1 MKQEAAPVGAPRY
14 RAFISYSHA
23 DASFAT
29 WLHRGIERYRLP
41 AASSGA
47 AEPLA
52 PVFIDR
58 AELAAAPDLT
68 DQVREAL
75 AASAALI
82 VVASPQ
88 ARASRWVDQEIAL
101 FRALHPDR
109 PVLAALIAGE
119 PDEAF
124 PPALLEFEGR
134 RIEPLAADFRK
145 RADGRRLGLLKIIAG
160 LTGQPL
166 DRLVQRDALARQRRV
181 MAVTAAAVLLS
192 VVLAALLALAIRA
205 RTEAERQRASAEG
218 MVEFMLTD
226 LRSDLKGAA
235 GLKVMDAVNARA
247 MAHYSQQDLSAL
259 PADSLTRRARLLQA
273 MGEDEAQR
281 GRFAEAEDKFE
292 EAARTT
298 AAVLTQLPDDPE
310 AIFAHAQSEFWTGFA
325 AWQQSDLA
333 TTERHWRAYLTQ
345 AEALAAREP
354 GTLRALAELG
364 YANGNLCE
372 LTMRQTRDPRK
383 GLPWCEKATGLMRQA
398 AQLPSATR
406 QNRLD
411 LANRIGWQAD
421 VLAEDRRFEAAL
433 ALRREE
439 AAIIDALLKAE
450 PENRQLRERRLWPE
464 IGAAQLE
471 LNAGRYDQG
480 MARVRQTQADYAR
493 LVALRPDDR
502 GLTVQQFRLAAIAA
516 KAAQDAGR
524 PDAGA
529 LTAQARSFYTVLQRS
544 FPAKEMVRFNLMMA
558 KIEPKIEQGERK

>member
-1 MKQEAAPVGAPRY
+1 MKQEAAPVEAPRY

-29 WLHRGIERYRLP
+29 WLHRGIERYRLS
-41 AASSGA
+41 AGSSGA

-88 ARASRWVDQEIAL
+88 ARASRWVEQEIAL

-119 PDEAF
+119 PEEAF
-124 PPALLEFEGR
+124 PPALLEYQGR

-145 RADGRRLGLLKIIAG
+145 GADGKRLGLLKIVAG

-166 DRLVQRDALARQRRV
+166 DRLVQRDSLARQRRV

-192 VVLAALLALAIRA
+192 VVLAALLVLAIRA

-259 PADSLTRRARLLQA
+259 PADGLTRRARLLQA

-298 AAVLTQLPDDPE
+298 AAVLAQRPDDPQ
-310 AIFAHAQSEFWTGFA
+310 AIFADAQSEFWTGYA
-325 AWQQSDLA
+325 AWQQGNFA
-333 TTERHWRAYLTQ
+333 VTGRHWQAYLDR
-345 AEALAAREP
+345 AKRLAAREP

-364 YANGNLCE
+364 YAHGNMCE
-372 LTMRQTRDPRK
+372 LTMAQTKDPQQAY
-383 GLPWCEKATGLMRQA
+383 PWCEQATGFMRQA
-398 AQLPSATR
+398 ARLPAATR
-406 QNRLD
+406 QTRLD
-411 LANRIGWQAD
+411 LANRLGWQAD
-421 VLAEDRRFEAAL
+421 VLGQARQFDQAI

-439 AAIIDALLKAE
+439 AALLDTMLQRE
-450 PENRQLRERRLWPE
+450 PGNLQLRERRLWPE
-464 IGAAQLE
+464 IGIAREDLA
-471 LNAGRYDQG
+471 AGRLDDG
-480 MARVRQTQADYAR
+480 FVRARRTLATYAG
-493 LVALRPDDR
+493 LAAERPDDR
-502 GLTVQQFRLAAIAA
+502 ALTAQQWRMAVLAA
-516 KAAQDAGR
+516 KAAQTAVR
-524 PDAGA
+524 PEAA
-529 LTAQARSFYTVLQRS
+529 AFKNEARRYYDLLRRSYPGKELARYTRTMTQL
-544 FPAKEMVRFNLMMA
+544 
-558 KIEPKIEQGERK
+558 EQGDSK

>member
-1 MKQEAAPVGAPRY
+1 MEQEAAPIETPRY

-23 DASFAT
+23 DASFAS
-29 WLHRGIERYRLP
+29 WLHRRIESYRLP
-41 AASSGA
+41 AVRDGQTPA
-47 AEPLA
+47 LA

-58 AELAAAPDLT
+58 AELPAAPDLT

-75 AASAALI
+75 AQSAALI

-124 PPALLEFEGR
+124 PPALVEFGGR
-134 RIEPLAADFRK
+134 TIEPLAADFRK
-145 RADGRRLGLLKIIAG
+145 RADGKRLGLLKIVAG

-166 DRLVQRDALARQRRV
+166 DRLVQRDAQARQRRV

-226 LRSDLKGAA
+226 LRSELKGAA
-235 GLKVMDAVNARA
+235 GLRVMDKVNMRA

-259 PADSLTRRARLLQA
+259 PAESLTRRARLLQA

-298 AAVLTQLPDDPE
+298 AAVLAQRPGDPE

-325 AWQQSDLA
+325 AWQQTDLA

-354 GTLRALAELG
+354 GTLRSLAELG
-364 YANGNLCE
+364 YAHGNLCE
-372 LTMRQTRDPRK
+372 LTHAQTKNADQA
-383 GLPWCEKATGLMRQA
+383 LPWCEQATDFMRQA
-398 AQLPSATR
+398 ARLPAATR
-406 QNRLD
+406 QTRLD
-411 LANRIGWQAD
+411 LANRLGWQAD
-421 VLAEDRRFEAAL
+421 VLGKGGKHDAAI

-439 AAIIDALLKAE
+439 AALLTAMLQRE
-450 PENRQLRERRLWPE
+450 SDNLQLRERRLWPE
-464 IGAAQLE
+464 IGMAREE
-471 LNAGRYDQG
+471 LAAGRLDQG
-480 MARVRQTQADYAR
+480 FARARQTLAAYAELAAD
-493 LVALRPDDR
+493 RPDDR
-502 GLTVQQFRLAAIAA
+502 ALTAQQLRMAVIAA
-516 KAAQDAGR
+516 KAAMDAQR
-524 PDAGA
+524 PEAAAFKRAAEGYYA
-529 LTAQARSFYTVLQRS
+529 LLRRSYPDKELARFTR
-544 FPAKEMVRFNLMMA
+544 MMTQ
-558 KIEPKIEQGERK
+558 IEQGESK